1 MRREEGEVEGRVEM
15 ERERERMLK
24 ESRERTEELVVRVRA
39 EKNGRGSPGGRRR
52 MVERVHELE
61 RAVVVLTRNRDEWRE
76 HSESTPGSFA
86 EVERCREMVGR
97 LERQV
102 RVATRD
108 ALMARDASWRLTEE
122 VLVLR
127 RGRGGSGSEGIWIG
141 NGGGSAPPQP
151 PPPLEEM
158 DEGAKERRLLEEEFG
173 RLNAQLAQALEVIW
187 LCVGR
192 ESVESALSEKDVKR
206 TLVEFQKVKD
216 RSKER
221 R

>member
-1 MRREEGEVEGRVEM
+1 M
-15 ERERERMLK
+15 
-24 ESRERTEELVVRVRA
+24 
-39 EKNGRGSPGGRRR
+39 
-52 MVERVHELE
+52 
-61 RAVVVLTRNRDEWRE
+61 
-76 HSESTPGSFA
+76 
-86 EVERCREMVGR
+86 
-97 LERQV
+97 
-102 RVATRD
+102 
-108 ALMARDASWRLTEE
+108 
-122 VLVLR
+122 
-127 RGRGGSGSEGIWIG
+127 SEGIWIG
-141 NGGGSAPPQP
+141 NGGGSAPPPP